1 MGEHVF
7 VRLDGYVRE
16 VSTIL
21 RGNAAEAAV
30 LNALIRA
37 GLIVLLPFGE
47 GAPYDLM
54 VDIGHD
60 SIKVQ
65 VKCARIRDNCIT
77 CNSCG
82 TDHGRGRESYEGR
95 ADMFG
100 VHSPQLDRVYMIPV
114 VACPHFQTRLRCT
127 PTRNNQQR
135 GVRYAGDYTV
145 EDWARSLGRAAA

>member
-1 MGEHVF
+1 MF
-7 VRLDGYVRE
+7 VRAGRYVHR

-37 GLIVLLPFGE
+37 DLFVLVPFGD
-47 GAPYDLM
+47 GCPYDLM
-54 VDIGHD
+54 VDTGLETF
-60 SIKVQ
+60 KVQ
-65 VKCARIRDNCIT
+65 VKCARIRDHCIT
-77 CNSCG
+77 FNSCG

-95 ADMFG
+95 ADVFG
-100 VHSPQLDRVYMIPV
+100 VYSPQIDRVFIVPV
-114 VACPHFQTRLRCT
+114 DGSPHFQTRLRCT

-135 GVRYAGDYTV
+135 GVRYAGDYAV